1 MKQVQTDWDEFHLT
15 LIRNFKQMNQTH
27 FKDDLTNFN
36 LITLLGPTATGKTK
50 LAAFLAKELNGEIIS
65 ADSRQVYKFMDI
77 GTGKDLS
84 DYIVDNINV
93 PYHLINIAEP
103 TEEYNLYRFKTDF
116 YQAFQKIKA
125 VQKLPFLVGG
135 TGMYLSAIL
144 QNYKLRKADLSQNRI
159 EELENYSEEILRGIL
174 LGIKPK
180 QHNITDLITKE
191 RIIKAILIEEANQF
205 ENIQSI
211 NPISSLNIGI
221 KLERNEIKRRITKRL
236 KKRLDEGMIDEIK
249 NLLDMGISH
258 KLLSFFGLE
267 YKFISQY
274 LRNELNYNDM
284 YQKLNSSIHSF
295 AKRQMTWY
303 RKMEREGV
311 IINWFD
317 GKDYNAVLI
326 FIKERMEKNAKPS
339 G

>member
-1 MKQVQTDWDEFHLT
+1 ME
-15 LIRNFKQMNQTH
+15 QTH
-27 FKDDLTNFN
+27 FKDELTNFN

-65 ADSRQVYKFMDI
+65 ADSRQVYKFMDV

-93 PYHLINIAEP
+93 AYHLINIAEP
-103 TEEYNLYRFKTDF
+103 TEEYNLYRFKSDF
-116 YQAFQKIKA
+116 YQVFEKIKA
-125 VQKLPFLVGG
+125 AQKLPFLVGG

-159 EELENYSEEILRGIL
+159 EELENYSDEKLRKILRS
-174 LGIKPK
+174 IKPK

-211 NPISSLNIGI
+211 NPISSLIIGI
-221 KLERNEIKRRITKRL
+221 KLERNEIKMRITDRL

-258 KLLSFFGLE
+258 NKLSFFGLE
-267 YKFISQY
+267 YKFISQC
-274 LRNELNYNDM
+274 LRGELNYNDM
-284 YQKLNSSIHSF
+284 YKKLNSAIHSF
-295 AKRQMTWY
+295 AKRQMTWF
-303 RKMEREGV
+303 RKMERDGV
-311 IINWFD
+311 NINWFD
-317 GKDYNAVLI
+317 GKDYHAVLS
-326 FIKERMEKNAKPS
+326 FIKKRLEKNAKPS
-339 G
+339 R

>member
-1 MKQVQTDWDEFHLT
+1 MEQAHLKDE
-15 LIRNFKQMNQTH
+15 
-27 FKDDLTNFN
+27 LTNFN

-84 DYIVDNINV
+84 DYIVDNFNV

-116 YQAFQKIKA
+116 YLAYGNIKA
-125 VQKLPFLVGG
+125 TQKLPFLVGG

-144 QNYKLRKADLSQNRI
+144 QNYKLRKANLSQNRI
-159 EELENYSEEILRGIL
+159 EELENYSEKKLQAIL
-174 LGIKPK
+174 LRIKPE

-191 RIIKAILIEEANQF
+191 RIIKAILIEEANKF
-205 ENIQSI
+205 KNIQSI
-211 NPISSLNIGI
+211 NSISSFNIGI
-221 KLERNEIKRRITKRL
+221 KLDRNQIKRQITDRL

-258 KLLSFFGLE
+258 DKLSFFGLE

-274 LRNELNYNDM
+274 LRGELNYNDM
-284 YQKLNSSIHSF
+284 YQKLNSAIHSF
-295 AKRQMTWY
+295 AKRQMTWF

-311 IINWFD
+311 NINWFD
-317 GKDYNAVLI
+317 GKDYNVVLS

>member
-1 MKQVQTDWDEFHLT
+1 ME
-15 LIRNFKQMNQTH
+15 QTH
-27 FKDDLTNFN
+27 FKDELTNFN

-65 ADSRQVYKFMDI
+65 ADSRQVYKFMDV

-93 PYHLINIAEP
+93 AYHLINIAEP
-103 TEEYNLYRFKTDF
+103 TEEYNLYRFKSDF
-116 YQAFQKIKA
+116 YEAFEKIKA
-125 VQKLPFLVGG
+125 AQMLPFLVGG

-159 EELENYSEEILRGIL
+159 EELENYSDEKLRKILRS
-174 LGIKPK
+174 IKSK

-191 RIIKAILIEEANQF
+191 RIIKAILIEEANKF
-205 ENIQSI
+205 ENIQFK
-211 NPISSLNIGI
+211 NPISSFNIGI
-221 KLERNEIKRRITKRL
+221 KLERNEIKRRITDRL

-258 KLLSFFGLE
+258 NKLSFFGLE

-274 LRNELNYNDM
+274 LRGELNYNDM
-284 YQKLNSSIHSF
+284 YQKLNSAIHSF
-295 AKRQMTWY
+295 AKRQMTWF
-303 RKMEREGV
+303 RKMERDGV
-311 IINWFD
+311 NINWFD
-317 GKDYNAVLI
+317 GKDYHAVLS
-326 FIKERMEKNAKPS
+326 FIKERLEKNAKPS

>member
-1 MKQVQTDWDEFHLT
+1 ME
-15 LIRNFKQMNQTH
+15 QTH
-27 FKDDLTNFN
+27 LIDELTNFN
-36 LITLLGPTATGKTK
+36 LVTLLGPTATGKTK
-50 LAAFLAKELNGEIIS
+50 LAAYLAKELKGEIIS

-93 PYHLINIAEP
+93 PFHLINIAEP
-103 TEEYNLYRFKTDF
+103 TEEYNLYRFKSDF
-116 YQAFQKIKA
+116 YQAFEKIIDSGKP
-125 VQKLPFLVGG
+125 PFLVGG

-159 EELENYSEEILRGIL
+159 GELENYSEEKLRGIL
-174 LGIKPK
+174 LCIKPK

-205 ENIQSI
+205 ENIQSVDSF
-211 NPISSLNIGI
+211 SSLNIGI
-221 KLERNEIKRRITKRL
+221 KLERNEIKRRITDRL
-236 KKRLDEGMIDEIK
+236 KKRLNEGMIDEVK
-249 NLLDMGISH
+249 NLLDMGITH
-258 KLLSFFGLE
+258 NKLSFFGLE

-274 LRNELNYNDM
+274 LRGELNHNDM
-284 YQKLNSSIHSF
+284 YQKLNSAIHSF
-295 AKRQMTWY
+295 AKRQMTWF

-311 IINWFD
+311 NINWFD
-317 GKDYNAVLI
+317 GSDYDAVLS
-326 FIKERMEKNAKPS
+326 FIKQRMVKNAKPS

>member
-1 MKQVQTDWDEFHLT
+1 ME
-15 LIRNFKQMNQTH
+15 QTH
-27 FKDDLTNFN
+27 PKDELINFN

-50 LAAFLAKELNGEIIS
+50 LAAFLTKELNGEIIS

-103 TEEYNLYRFKTDF
+103 TEEYNLYRFKSDF
-116 YQAFQKIKA
+116 YLVFEKIKA
-125 VQKLPFLVGG
+125 AQKLPFLVGG

-159 EELENYSEEILRGIL
+159 EELENYSDEKLRKILRS
-174 LGIKPK
+174 IKPK

-221 KLERNEIKRRITKRL
+221 KLERNEIKRRITDRL

-258 KLLSFFGLE
+258 NKLSFFGLE

-274 LRNELNYNDM
+274 LRGELNYNDM
-284 YQKLNSSIHSF
+284 YQKLNSAIHSF
-295 AKRQMTWY
+295 AKRQMTWF
-303 RKMEREGV
+303 RKMERDGV
-311 IINWFD
+311 NINWFD
-317 GKDYNAVLI
+317 GKDYHAVLS
-326 FIKERMEKNAKPS
+326 FIKERLEKNAKPS